1 MLIYKIGETID
12 HVMRKINNE
21 TNIIN
26 EITNKES
33 DMDNYT
39 LHLIDDTL
47 DKIITQTRKKI
58 KITLKNKT
66 EGRDKTIPKTKTKT
80 VDKDKDKNKTI
91 PETKTKDKDN
101 DNTKPKTNIKT
112 KDNDNDK
119 EKTKLKTK
127 AKTKINIRIKIN
139 NKVNLINKTNI
150 RLAKAKTKVTNNIKS
165 IYKAMRKSQD
175 EIYSDDD

>member
-26 EITNKES
+26 EITNKAS

-66 EGRDKTIPKTKTKT
+66 EGKDKTIPK
-80 VDKDKDKNKTI
+80 
-91 PETKTKDKDN
+91 TKTKDKDN

>member
-26 EITNKES
+26 EITNKAS

-66 EGRDKTIPKTKTKT
+66 EGKDKTIPK
-80 VDKDKDKNKTI
+80 
-91 PETKTKDKDN
+91 TKTKDKDN

-175 EIYSDDD
+175 EICSDDD

>member
-66 EGRDKTIPKTKTKT
+66 EGKDKTIPK
-80 VDKDKDKNKTI
+80 
-91 PETKTKDKDN
+91 TKTKDKDN